1 MVELLTDAG
10 ASQGLAEFI
19 TTIITVLV
27 VATIPLLIPIF
38 TIWLERKASAR
49 FQDRVGPNR
58 VGPYGLLQS
67 IADVLKLLTKEA
79 ITPRNADKV
88 VFFIAPILMVI
99 SVVLI
104 VAVIPVGENLAPA
117 DLSIGVLYII
127 SVSSLGT
134 IAILMA
140 GWGSNN
146 KYALL
151 GAFRV
156 MAQLVSYEVPMVL
169 ALLVPVM
176 LSGTMRVNGIIDA
189 QENIWFFFYVPITAL
204 IFFISS
210 TAEVGR
216 QPFDL
221 LEAESEIVAGF
232 NIEYGGMQFAMLYLG
247 EWLHAVLI
255 CVITALLFFGGWDGP
270 GAEDAILTLP
280 IINLDLPILGIL
292 YLTIKS
298 FLIYFVHM
306 WVRFTVPRLRI
317 DHLMSFNWKFLVP
330 VSVFNLLFVAFAWKA
345 MPQPDG
351 SGLVD
356 ELPRA
361 LVVLAANV
369 ALAVAVFTLIRNY
382 ARRERTKVEGLVDET
397 VYTTVA
403 PSAAVGD

>member
-1 MVELLTDAG
+1 MTELLTDAG
-10 ASQGLAEFI
+10 LSKDFATFLTHLI
-19 TTIITVLV
+19 TAGA
-27 VATIPLLIPIF
+27 VATVFLLVPIF
-38 TIWLERKASAR
+38 TIWLERKVSAR
-49 FQDRVGPNR
+49 MQDRLGPNR
-58 VGPYGLLQS
+58 VGPYGLLQT
-67 IADVLKLLTKEA
+67 IADVLKLMTKEA
-79 ITPRNADKV
+79 ITPANADKV
-88 VFFIAPILMVI
+88 VFFIAPILMVM

-104 VAVIPVGENLAPA
+104 VAVIPYGENFAPT
-117 DLSIGVLYII
+117 DLSIGVLYVIAI
-127 SVSSLGT
+127 SSLGT

-176 LSGTMRVNGIIDA
+176 LAGTMRMNGIIEA
-189 QENIWFFFYVPITAL
+189 QDSIWFIFVVPVSAL
-204 IFFISS
+204 IFFVSA

-255 CVITALLFFGGWDGP
+255 CVITAILFLGGWDGP
-270 GAEDAILTLP
+270 GAKDALLTLP
-280 IINLDLPILGIL
+280 IIDLELPVLGIF
-292 YLTIKS
+292 YLAAKS
-298 FLIYFVHM
+298 FLIYFLHM

-317 DHLMSFNWKFLVP
+317 DHLMGFNWKFLVP
-330 VSVFNLLFVAFAWKA
+330 VGVFNLLVVAFAWKI
-345 MPQPDG
+345 MPEPDSSSLG
-351 SGLVD
+351 D

-361 LVVLAANV
+361 LVVLASNV
-369 ALAVAVFTLIRNY
+369 LFVMLIFFVIRDY
-382 ARRERTKVEGLVDET
+382 ARRERAKVEALVDET
-397 VYTTVA
+397 VYA
-403 PSAAVGD
+403 AASAGD

>member
-10 ASQGLAEFI
+10 ASEGLAKFI
-19 TTIITVLV
+19 TTLVTVLV
-27 VATIPLLIPIF
+27 VATLPLLIPIF
-38 TIWLERKASAR
+38 TIWLERKVSAR
-49 FQDRVGPNR
+49 MQDRIGPNR
-58 VGPYGLLQS
+58 TGKFGLLQT

-104 VAVIPVGENLAPA
+104 VAVIPVGENLVPT

-127 SVSSLGT
+127 AVSSLST

-176 LSGTMRVNGIIDA
+176 LAGTMRVNGIIEA
-189 QENIWFFFYVPITAL
+189 QDSIWFFFYVPVSAI

-221 LEAESEIVAGF
+221 LEAESEIVAGY

-270 GAEDAILTLP
+270 GAEDAV
-280 IINLDLPILGIL
+280 INLPLLDIELPILGII
-292 YLTIKS
+292 YLSIKS

-330 VSVFNLLFVAFAWKA
+330 LSVFNLLFVAFAWKA
-345 MPQPDG
+345 MPAPDER
-351 SGLVD
+351 GLIE

-361 LVVLAANV
+361 LVVLASNI
-369 ALAVAVFTLIRNY
+369 ALVMVVFGMITNY
-382 ARRERTKVEGLVDET
+382 ARRERAKVEALVDET
-397 VYTTVA
+397 VYMSPAT
-403 PSAAVGD
+403 AVGD

>member
-280 IINLDLPILGIL
+280 IINLDLPILGIV
-292 YLTIKS
+292 YLSIKS

-369 ALAVAVFTLIRNY
+369 ALAVAVFALIRNY